1 MELSL
6 LGFDVVGSHWGSSL
20 RNHGRFRRPKLGWG
34 DPASPFSHGGVQK
47 MHMFVLDILS
57 WKGFNEGLVLQVVF
71 VVVGVGRGRR
81 SSTTATTDHCY
92 YCCCC

>member
-1 MELSL
+1 
-6 LGFDVVGSHWGSSL
+6 
-20 RNHGRFRRPKLGWG
+20 
-34 DPASPFSHGGVQK
+34 